1 MKKTTRAMA
10 SLTALTMLTTLAA
23 CGNTPGSASS
33 NGNAMAWGISDANF
47 APAKES
53 FELWN
58 DNHSDQQI
66 TTEYFANDALKEKMR
81 TAVGSGNAPT
91 LVYSWGGAS
100 LKDYADSGAIVD
112 LTDELSDTV
121 NDRVFESVAQGGYI
135 GDKLY
140 ATPLLGA
147 QPVVL
152 YFNKSV
158 LKEAGINDAPETWD
172 ELLDA
177 VTKIKASGKTP
188 IALAGGSK
196 WPYLMWAAYL
206 VDRIGGPEVFQNV
219 MNGEADAWNDPAV
232 TQAMTMIQDLVRAGA
247 FGNIYTSLT
256 ADDRKDTSML
266 VNGTVGMELMGSW
279 VYPDLQS
286 LSTDFAANDLGFA
299 PFPAVEGGKGDIN
312 DLTGN
317 LANYWSVSAKA
328 SKQQQET
335 AIAYLKD
342 QTYTDA
348 MVDKMLEIGAVPPVK
363 DIKHKVKA
371 ADSKV
376 GFYTWVYEAM
386 SSAPSFQ
393 LSWDQ
398 AIPAAQA
405 EAVLNN
411 LEQVFLL
418 TQTPEEFV
426 STMNAT
432 LK

>member
-1 MKKTTRAMA
+1 MKTATKAIA
-10 SLTALTMLTTLAA
+10 SLASLAMLTSLAA

-33 NGNAMAWGISDANF
+33 NGNATAWGISDANF

-58 DNHSDQQI
+58 KNHSDQQI
-66 TTEYFANDALKEKMR
+66 STEYFANDALKEKMR
-81 TAVGSGNAPT
+81 TAIGSGNAPT
-91 LVYSWGGAS
+91 FVYSWGGAS

-112 LTDELSDTV
+112 LTDELADTV

-158 LKEAGINDAPETWD
+158 LNDAGVSEAPQTWT

-177 VTKIKASGKTP
+177 VAKIKASGKTP

-206 VDRIGGPEVFQNV
+206 VDRIGGPEVFQGV
-219 MNGEADAWNDPAV
+219 MDGKADAWSDPAV
-232 TQAMTMIQDLVRAGA
+232 SQAMEMIQDLVKAGA
-247 FGNIYTSLT
+247 FGDIYTSLT
-256 ADDRKDTSML
+256 SDDRKDTSML

-328 SKQQQET
+328 NAKQRET

-348 MVDKMLEIGAVPPVK
+348 MVDKMLDIGAVPPVK
-363 DIKHKVKA
+363 DIEQKVKD
-371 ADSKV
+371 ADTKV

-386 SSAPSFQ
+386 SSAPAFQ

-418 TQTPEEFV
+418 TQTPDQFV
-426 STMNAT
+426 DAMNAT